1 MNHHDYLK
9 NKPIHYRMIIYSVIL
24 LTLLNFYMNIW
35 GYRYIAIFKSKSFNN
50 IIEGCVYYNS
60 EYNDKYGRRN
70 LLLYINNKV
79 YDLSEVFIKEFPF
92 SKKGKYFYEQL
103 KKDSSSCY
111 KVKLIEIDIFFI
123 KKIFIYDIN

>member
-1 MNHHDYLK
+1 
-9 NKPIHYRMIIYSVIL
+9 MIIYSVIF
-24 LTLLNFYMNIW
+24 LTLLNFFMNIW
-35 GYRYIAIFKSKSFNN
+35 GYRCIAIFKSKSFNN
-50 IIEGCVYYNS
+50 IIAGCVYYNS
-60 EYNDKYGRRN
+60 EYNDKYGKRN

-92 SKKGKYFYEQL
+92 SKKGKYFYKQL